1 MANTVNNISV
11 SKFTNMQF
19 RYTMDMYYLN
29 IVRNVNTQI
38 KNECIKYII
47 IDHEFDSRNMP
58 IIYVNISLDR
68 SLIDDMILN
77 TNDNLILLSLY
88 KYDDLTDMKTQEL
101 VFRKKFIYFLA
112 NDVNAND
119 AIDYSETTEAEL
131 KGDTYTNIT
140 MGLLAL
146 DHVNNNKK
154 SVELNMENNTIFDG
168 VKYITSHMDNLI
180 VEPFVYNDTFEQIIM
195 PPQNS
200 VSKALQFLNDY
211 RVFYNTP
218 YRYYQDFN
226 YTYILSSN
234 GRAISK
240 SGELYSNI
248 LIDIREITD
257 NLANDI
263 GQVDN
268 KTNKTYQ
275 VPVSYAFTQVYDNS
289 VINKSKNKLKG
300 ISNSGVYVKTLRNN
314 ASYSDN
320 KVSNIRLNNDND
332 NMILNLEAQSNNDNY
347 VLFFTKNDLDTD
359 LFTINK
365 SISIHNIDR
374 YQSLN
379 GDYILN
385 RKREMYVREDQTF
398 TLVSMITLSRLM
410 ESSDDMRYVIRD

>member
-112 NDVNAND
+112 NDVNTND

-140 MGLLAL
+140 MGLLAV

-314 ASYSDN
+314 ASYSDS